1 MAFLS
6 LINMIYFL
14 EWTGKNGIAGKSLNN
29 EYIENQNKQKDTKD
43 KLAFTPCLQILQ
55 TLKG

>member
-1 MAFLS
+1 
-6 LINMIYFL
+6 MIYFL
-14 EWTGKNGIAGKSLNN
+14 EWTADKNGIAGKSLNN

-43 KLAFTPCLQILQ
+43 KLAYTCCLQILQ